1 MSSTAGP
8 PTSTSPSFNVQGLHH
23 PTTNPLAISRRA
35 NIGFYPLNGLYAQQP
50 RPNLGAFQRARPE
63 LAPQERQYILH
74 ARNRGDMDALVKQH
88 FDGSIFCASQQDGK
102 LPAARPCLGEKPSN
116 EETALGTTPFPLAE
130 NSIDPSTIPE
140 HLGQLFTGTTDFMY
154 QQSFQTH
161 HDPSI
166 THATVNN
173 AMCLV
178 PTLSSSFPPHGL
190 PIQQISAPGSIP
202 SALVGYL
209 SQTFR
214 DDPFSSVR
222 GSAFPPNDDEG
233 AIGNISI
240 QGVSGNIGASGLGLS
255 QAGLSTQYSHFPLD
269 FPYTF
274 DMNGAAFT
282 APRMEAQPSTS
293 TYFDSAS
300 TNADLESGDE
310 LLISEMDIRREMN
323 QELHSEL
330 AGLIST
336 SQLTVRDD
344 HTVSTLPIHLSP
356 FNSSAGAFDFT
367 KQTIV
372 GGFEQSLPTDLHL
385 LPELTDTVG
394 TPSSPAQMSRQPSCT
409 TNSANKFN
417 NFGALPQAPV
427 PMDAITAPEMGR
439 EWSDLS
445 NPAIPTF
452 IVGCAPPSD
461 GQYQRKRLRQP
472 PPEDIDLL
480 LKGAGVAT
488 AAPANYGQDVDVP
501 GTGALH
507 GLASQLSYDT
517 SRATTLEHFGRDF
530 GGESGTD
537 EGICTYNPAKLR
549 RVDGQDVCDARAHS
563 KSVELE
569 GLKSSPNVP
578 SFILS
583 TTHPLPTFDQDMA
596 MRRERGAPPNVTQPF
611 TGNTQPVMTATTTTQ
626 NVTRPRPVQEQSLGN
641 PRPRASLGPIS
652 MNSQISSRS
661 YVRRPHPRAYCDQCN
676 EVRDGFRGDHEL
688 RRHKERVHAV
698 NKKVWVTKD
707 ISPEGDFL
715 AGCKACKRGKHYFAD
730 YNAAAH
736 LRRQHFCKEGRRGR
750 LRRERDE
757 KREHSVEKIQSKLRR
772 RWMQQIEIPQ
782 QVGKAKGTIEGSLP
796 DEDDENQE
804 NGEVKEK
811 DLESKGYPGKD
822 DNKGVFSRSTGL
834 ADNDKNRSPAGSST
848 SSNTLQP
855 ETQIQHIPFQPFPL
869 REQIDD
875 VPSADLHSNFIQ
887 SQIHRQLQELLEPAM
902 DKVDLSLESF
912 YRLQN
917 GLG

>member
-1 MSSTAGP
+1 M
-8 PTSTSPSFNVQGLHH
+8 
-23 PTTNPLAISRRA
+23 PLSRTESC
-35 NIGFYPLNGLYAQQP
+35 PLPGSASGKSQVM
-50 RPNLGAFQRARPE
+50 R
-63 LAPQERQYILH
+63 RQH
-74 ARNRGDMDALVKQH
+74 
-88 FDGSIFCASQQDGK
+88 S
-102 LPAARPCLGEKPSN
+102 
-116 EETALGTTPFPLAE
+116 
-130 NSIDPSTIPE
+130 SIDPSTIPE
-140 HLGQLFTGTTDFMY
+140 HLGQLFAGTTDSMY
-154 QQSFQTH
+154 PQSFQTH
-161 HDPSI
+161 QDPSM

-173 AMCLV
+173 AVCLV

-190 PIQQISAPGSIP
+190 PIQHISTPGSIP

-222 GSAFPPNDDEG
+222 GSACPYNDEEG
-233 AIGNISI
+233 AIENICI
-240 QGVSGNIGASGLGLS
+240 RGVSGNIGASGLGLS
-255 QAGLSTQYSHFPLD
+255 QAEYSHFPLD
-269 FPYTF
+269 FPYTV
-274 DMNGAAFT
+274 DMNGAAFS
-282 APRMEAQPSTS
+282 AHRMEAQPSTS

-310 LLISEMDIRREMN
+310 LLISEMDIRQEMN
-323 QELHSEL
+323 QELQSEL
-330 AGLIST
+330 TGLINMSA

-344 HTVSTLPIHLSP
+344 HRVSTLPIHLSS

-367 KQTIV
+367 KQTMV
-372 GGFEQSLPTDLHL
+372 GSFEQSLPTDLHL
-385 LPELTDTVG
+385 LPELTDTMG

-409 TNSANKFN
+409 TNSANSFN
-417 NFGALPQAPV
+417 NFGTLPQAPV
-427 PMDAITAPEMGR
+427 PMDTITAPEMGR

-452 IVGCAPPSD
+452 IVGGAPPSD
-461 GQYQRKRLRQP
+461 GQYQRKRLRQTP
-472 PPEDIDLL
+472 SEDIDLL

-501 GTGALH
+501 GAGTLH
-507 GLASQLSYDT
+507 GLASQLSYAA
-517 SRATTLEHFGRDF
+517 SRATTFEHAGREF
-530 GGESGTD
+530 GGESGAD
-537 EGICTYNPAKLR
+537 EGISTYNPAKLR
-549 RVDGQDVCDARAHS
+549 RVDGQDVCDARAHA

-569 GLKSSPNVP
+569 GLNSSPNVP
-578 SFILS
+578 SFNLS

-596 MRRERGAPPNVTQPF
+596 MRRVRGAPPNATQPV
-611 TGNTQPVMTATTTTQ
+611 TGNNQQVMTATTTTVTTRATQ
-626 NVTRPRPVQEQSLGN
+626 NVTRARPVQQQSLGN

-652 MNSQISSRS
+652 MNSHRS

-750 LRRERDE
+750 LKRERDE
-757 KREHSVEKIQSKLRR
+757 KREHNVEKIQSKLRRWGMDWREGAPASVPGGGGFTMRFLR

-782 QVGKAKGTIEGSLP
+782 QVGKAIGNIEGSLS
-796 DEDDENQE
+796 EDDENE
-804 NGEVKEK
+804 ESGEVKEK

-822 DNKGVFSRSTGL
+822 DNKGVFSRSPGL
-834 ADNDKNRSPAGSST
+834 ADNDKVSHRRPTGSST

-855 ETQIQHIPFQPFPL
+855 ETQPLHISFQPSPL
-869 REQIDD
+869 PEQIDD
-875 VPSADLHSNFIQ
+875 VPSADLPSKFIQ